1 MVNEKNLAL
10 MDHIMNGITQAGEWD
25 EIQTNDP
32 MISNADARWHGA
44 MEQAKG
50 VLPKELYDELLYAH
64 VAEIAATGDAG
75 ILYGIH
81 VADVIRDVASS
92 PADLSRY
99 VLKRME
105 VAAHE
110 DRA

>member
-1 MVNEKNLAL
+1 MDKNLVL
-10 MDHIMNGITQAGEWD
+10 MDYIMNSITQTGEWD
-25 EIQTNDP
+25 KIQINDP
-32 MISNADARWHGA
+32 QISAADARWHGA

-50 VLPKELYDELLYAH
+50 VLPKGLYDELLDAH
-64 VAEIAATGDAG
+64 VVEIAATGDAG

-81 VADVIRDVASS
+81 VADVIRDVASR

-105 VAAHE
+105 MAAHE